1 MTQIR
6 AGLHNHTTMCD
17 GKNSAREMAE
27 AAIAAGFTDFEAGHR
42 AYAVRSSYSPKD
54 EAGYIREIRALQKE
68 YAGRQTARISLEQ
81 DYFSLTQRREAYDYI
96 IGSVH

>member
-27 AAIAAGFTDFEAGHR
+27 AAIAAGFTDFGFSGHGH
-42 AYAVRSSYSPKD
+42 SPFD
-54 EAGYIREIRALQKE
+54 FPIR
-68 YAGRQTARISLEQ
+68 
-81 DYFSLTQRREAYDYI
+81 
-96 IGSVH
+96 